1 MVDLKMF
8 QQQQKDPR
16 HRFHYDLLKIFV
28 IVNSIISNYY
38 KKRVAILKTKEI
50 VVHDKNNISK
60 NLCLCHV
67 ALDTKFNRQREM
79 HIFSF
84 LYYC

>member
-8 QQQQKDPR
+8 QQQQKDSR
-16 HRFHYDLLKIFV
+16 HRFDYDLLKIFV
-28 IVNSIISNYY
+28 LVNSIISNYY

-50 VVHDKNNISK
+50 VVDDKTNISK

-67 ALDTKFNRQREM
+67 ALHT
-79 HIFSF
+79 
-84 LYYC
+84 